1 VTSCRVCGG
10 TETVFLDLGR
20 QPLSDAFPDPREQA
34 PEFFYDLRVASC
46 DECGTVQLAD
56 EVPRERMFGEE
67 YPFRT
72 SSSARMTAHFRA
84 MADRLV
90 TLAGHED
97 PFIIEIGCNDG
108 TLLAALAERGIR
120 HLGVDP
126 AANLVKE
133 ANARGVDAIAAYF
146 EAQTARDVHAQ
157 HGPADVVYA
166 ANTLC
171 HVPYLDEIF
180 AGLDALLGPDGVF
193 VFEDPY
199 LGDIVELGSFDQI
212 YDEHFW
218 FFSATSVARI
228 AERLGFELV
237 DVEHLPVHGGEVRYT
252 VARTG
257 RRPVSDAVAEMRAE
271 EERRRL
277 HDPEVLRAFAAT
289 VAERRTQ
296 LVDALTTLKA
306 EGRTVAGYAA
316 TAKSA
321 TVLNYCGIGPSLL
334 PVVYDTT
341 PEKQGRLTPGSGIP
355 VQPFPADPSGYPD
368 CFLLFAWNHT
378 EEILAK
384 EQAFAERGGRWIR
397 YVPRVTVG

>member
-1 VTSCRVCGG
+1 VCQG

-20 QPLSDAFPDPREQA
+20 QPLSDVFPDPRDPT

-46 DECGTVQLAD
+46 DSCGSVQLAD
-56 EVPRERMFGEE
+56 EVPRERMFGQD

-72 SSSARMTAHFRA
+72 SSSARMTSHFRA

-90 TLAGHED
+90 TLARRAD

-108 TLLAALAERGIR
+108 TLLAALAERGTR

-133 ANARGVDAIAAYF
+133 ANARGVEAIAAFF
-146 EAQTARDVHAQ
+146 EAQTGHDIHAE

-171 HVPYLDEIF
+171 HIPYLDEIF
-180 AGLDALLGPDGVF
+180 AGLDAVLSPDGVF

-199 LGDIVELGSFDQI
+199 LGDIVHLGSFDQI

-228 AERLGFELV
+228 AERHGFELV
-237 DVEHLPVHGGEVRYT
+237 DVERLPVHGGEVRYT
-252 VARTG
+252 VARAG
-257 RRPVSDAVAEMRAE
+257 RRPVTGAVAQRRAE

-277 HDPEVLRAFAAT
+277 PDPEVLHAFATT
-289 VAERRTQ
+289 VAARRTE
-296 LVDALTTLKA
+296 LVDILTTLRA

-321 TVLNYCGIGPSLL
+321 TVLNYCGIGASLL

-355 VQPFPADPSGYPD
+355 VQPFPADPSAYPD

-384 EQAFAERGGRWIR
+384 EQAFAERGGRWVR